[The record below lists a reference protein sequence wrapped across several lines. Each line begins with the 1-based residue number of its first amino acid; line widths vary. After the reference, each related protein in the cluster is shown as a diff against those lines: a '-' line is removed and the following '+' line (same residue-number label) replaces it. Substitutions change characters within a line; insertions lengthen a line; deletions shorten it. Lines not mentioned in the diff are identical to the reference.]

1 MRNNLLIVF
10 FFFLAAA
17 VNAQAPTPAR
27 ISGHFVNLPLKKF
40 FQQVEAQ
47 TPYYFY
53 YDSTHVDSL
62 RVSLMVQEQTL
73 PEVLQKVFRD
83 TDLQFAIDAQNRVF
97 ITKKIPMVTALPANF
112 FNPGKG
118 QPKTDH
124 AQALAIAGTAAS
136 RRQTVL
142 ENRIYEV
149 GVKTNTI
156 KPGNVVVSGYVRND
170 RSGEPVANV
179 SLFVDSLNRN
189 VITTTDGYYT
199 ITLPA
204 GRHTIYLQSL
214 GMQDARINVV
224 VYSEG
229 ALNLE
234 MKEHVALLKEVV
246 VSAQKLANVNR
257 VQLGVERLNIDAI
270 KKVPAVFG
278 EADILRAVLTLP
290 GVKTVGEAS
299 TGLNVRGG
307 SADQNL
313 VLMNGAT
320 VYNPS
325 HFFGM
330 FAAFNPEI
338 VKDIEL
344 YKSSIPAKYGGRLS
358 SVLDIGL
365 RGGNKKKITGSAGI
379 CILTSRF
386 NI

>member
-1 MRNNLLIVF
+1 MRKNLLLI
-10 FFFLAAA
+10 FLCFVAAA
-17 VNAQAPTPAR
+17 SNAQEKTSAR
-27 ISGHFVNLPLKKF
+27 ISGHFVNLPVTKF
-40 FQQVEAQ
+40 FQAVEAQ
-47 TPYYFY
+47 SPYYFY

-62 RVSLMVQEQTL
+62 RVNLMVQEQPL
-73 PEVLQKVFRD
+73 PEVLQNVFRN

-97 ITKKIPMVTALPANF
+97 ITRKIPLVTTLPPNF
-112 FNPGKG
+112 FNPEKG
-118 QPKTDH
+118 GQKADH
-124 AQALAIAGTAAS
+124 AQALAIASTAESRRKAAS
-136 RRQTVL
+136 

-149 GVKTNTI
+149 GIKTNTI
-156 KPGNVVVSGYVRND
+156 KQGNVVVSGYVRHNK
-170 RSGEPVANV
+170 SGEPVANA
-179 SLFVDSLNRN
+179 SLFIDSLNRN
-189 VITTTDGYYT
+189 VITTADGYYT

-204 GRHTIYLQSL
+204 GSHTVFVQSL
-214 GMQDARINVV
+214 GMQDAKINVV

-229 ALNLE
+229 TLNLE

-257 VQLGVERLNIDAI
+257 VQLGVERMNIEAI

-320 VYNPS
+320 VFNPS

-365 RGGNKKKITGSAGI
+365 REGNKKEITGSAGI
-379 CILTSRF
+379 GVVTSRI